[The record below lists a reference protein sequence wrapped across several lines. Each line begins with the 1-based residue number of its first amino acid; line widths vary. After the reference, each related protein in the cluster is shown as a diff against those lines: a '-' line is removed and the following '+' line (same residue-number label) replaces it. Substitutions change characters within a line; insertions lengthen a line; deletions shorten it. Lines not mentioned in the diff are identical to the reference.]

1 MTASIQTKSNKY
13 YVVLN
18 WMENGKRK
26 QKWINTNL
34 SIDGNNKRKAEKKRV
49 EVLQEWEEKLS
60 AVNHEDILFSD
71 YLSKWLEE
79 TKCNISEST
88 YSIYKMVIDGVIC
101 PYFAEL
107 GIKLSDLKTFHIQD
121 FYTYKMKHD
130 GISPNT
136 IYHYHANIHKSL
148 QYAVKTERIKNNPA
162 DNVELPK
169 KKKYIADF
177 YTADELKELI
187 QAAKG
192 TKIETVIYLAAW
204 FGLRRGEICGLR
216 WSSINFE
223 NKTLSVNGTLSNDL
237 KYSNSA
243 KTDTSIRTFPL
254 TDEAVNYLQELKERQ
269 DSNRKRLK
277 KHYNSDWLDY
287 VCVKVNGDIIKPD
300 FISRQVPLLC
310 KRNGLRIITLHELRH
325 SNISMLVAS
334 GASMKEIQIWA
345 GHSDFSTTANIYS
358 HIQEK
363 SKIKLSE
370 SISSMLSE

>member
-13 YVVLN
+13 YVVLS
-18 WMENGKRK
+18 WSENGKRK

-107 GIKLSDLKTFHIQD
+107 GIKLSDLKTFHVQD

-177 YTADELKELI
+177 YTADELKKLI

-192 TKIETVIYLAAW
+192 TKIETVIYLATW

-254 TDEAVNYLQELKERQ
+254 TDEAVNYLQELKECQ
-269 DSNRKRLK
+269 DANRKRLK

-358 HIQEK
+358 HIQAK
-363 SKIKLSE
+363 SKIKLSQ